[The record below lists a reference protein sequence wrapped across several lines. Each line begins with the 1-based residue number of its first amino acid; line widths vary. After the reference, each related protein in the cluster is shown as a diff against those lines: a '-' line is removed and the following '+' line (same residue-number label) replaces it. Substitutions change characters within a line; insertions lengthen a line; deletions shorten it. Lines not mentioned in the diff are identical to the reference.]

1 MASTTPTVSSSPEEE
16 KGLTFTPPL
25 WTQRLDLVR
34 TTIFDLNITE
44 VCDLGC
50 GSGKLLTQLKEARC
64 AQLMVGVDLDR
75 PELERAWE
83 MLEADFQDF
92 HFRRKVASTLRLY
105 YGNILI
111 PSPSLPYQIQ
121 CVTLCEVIEHV
132 LESDVPA
139 LTRLIFSHI
148 NPKYCIVTTPNADF
162 NVNFGRP
169 GFRHP
174 DHKFEWTRSQF
185 QQWIQEVKLKY
196 GYEVDRVTGV
206 GDLGNGT
213 GHCTQVV
220 VMKRTERGRRLERT
234 ETEETYELLRT
245 VTYPVCEEVSFSQAF
260 CNAVIYH
267 TFAQLRHRDWDS
279 NELAF
284 AHLYSSAGELQA
296 LSDGEYRHFLHLL
309 KTHKETIQSKVD
321 DKLQLDLKTEQ
332 VMVQEDEEEDTDQL

>member
-1 MASTTPTVSSSPEEE
+1 MASTTPATSDSPEEE

-34 TTIFDLNITE
+34 TTIFDLDITE

-83 MLEADFQDF
+83 LLEADFQDF
-92 HFRRKVASTLRLY
+92 HFRRKTASTLRLY
-105 YGNILI
+105 YGNILV

-132 LESDVPA
+132 FERDVPA

-162 NVNFGRP
+162 NVNFGKP

-174 DHKFEWTRSQF
+174 DHKFEWTRNQF
-185 QQWIQEVKLKY
+185 QTWIEEVKSDY

-206 GDLGNGT
+206 GDIGNGT
-213 GHCTQVV
+213 GHCSQVV
-220 VMKRTERGRRLERT
+220 VMRRTARGRRLERA
-234 ETEETYELLRT
+234 ETKETYELLRE
-245 VTYPVCEEVSFSQAF
+245 VTYPVSADVPFAQAF
-260 CNAVIYH
+260 SNAVIYH
-267 TFAQLRHRDWDS
+267 IFAQLRYRDWDS
-279 NELAF
+279 NELPL
-284 AHLYSSAGELQA
+284 AHLYNSAGELQA
-296 LSDGEYRHFLHLL
+296 YSDGEYVHFLHLL
-309 KTHKETIQSKVD
+309 QTHRDTIQLKVD
-321 DKLQLDLKTEQ
+321 DKLQLDLQAEK
-332 VMVQEDEEEDTDQL
+332 VVAQEDDEEDTD